1 MIYQTLIT
9 LIKINTIGIYHIVVG
24 SFNYVQLDV
33 QLGVADSPLQI
44 MLIFIINPQRFHTH
58 TRNTLTPEHICRT
71 YGMRRFTLLVVT
83 LTLSTVRRVR
93 STMRVS

>member
-1 MIYQTLIT
+1 M
-9 LIKINTIGIYHIVVG
+9 IGIYHIVVG

-58 TRNTLTPEHICRT
+58 TRNTLTKNIFVART
-71 YGMRRFTLLVVT
+71 ACDDLLYW
-83 LTLSTVRRVR
+83 S
-93 STMRVS
+93 